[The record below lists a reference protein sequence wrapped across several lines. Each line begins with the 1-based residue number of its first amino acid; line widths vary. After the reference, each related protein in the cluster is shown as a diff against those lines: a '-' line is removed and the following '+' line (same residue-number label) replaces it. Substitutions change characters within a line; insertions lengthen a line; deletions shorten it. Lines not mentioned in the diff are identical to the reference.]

1 MNDVLRRALVSAG
14 LEEADVARRL
24 DVDPKTVRRWLDG
37 RIPYPRHRAHLA
49 ALTQLDERD
58 LWSAVDA
65 HRPPSTGRDSGVLAT
80 YPHRS
85 AVPREAWEQLF
96 GSAEREIGILVY
108 AGLFLSEDV
117 GILRTLADKARTGVP
132 VRILLGDPDG
142 PHVGERGADEGVGD
156 ALAAKIRN
164 ALVFYRPLSRI
175 DGVEIR
181 LHRTTLYASIYRADD
196 ELLVNPHIYSVA
208 ASQSPVLHLRKT
220 KDVDM
225 ASTYLDSLERV
236 WANATLLT

>member
-1 MNDVLRRALVSAG
+1 
-14 LEEADVARRL
+14 
-24 DVDPKTVRRWLDG
+24 
-37 RIPYPRHRAHLA
+37 
-49 ALTQLDERD
+49 
-58 LWSAVDA
+58 
-65 HRPPSTGRDSGVLAT
+65 
-80 YPHRS
+80 
-85 AVPREAWEQLF
+85 VPREAWEQLF

-117 GILRTLADKARTGVP
+117 GILRTLADKARTGVA
-132 VRILLGDPDG
+132 VRILLGDPEG

-164 ALVFYRPLSRI
+164 ALVFYQPLSHTTR
-175 DGVEIR
+175 VEIR

-196 ELLVNPHIYSVA
+196 ELLVNPHIYGVA
-208 ASQSPVLHLRKT
+208 ASQSPVLHLRRT

-236 WANATLLT
+236 WANAAPLT